1 MTITTCEFNDAID
14 LLGTRDEAAE
24 ALGVSPRTL
33 QRIRAGTYDVS
44 PHNQAMLARAL
55 QSKGERC
62 TSLARKLKAE
72 LEDER
77 RKLEEVRPLLT
88 ED

>member
-1 MTITTCEFNDAID
+1 MTITTREFNDAID

-62 TSLARKLKAE
+62 TSLAKKLKTE